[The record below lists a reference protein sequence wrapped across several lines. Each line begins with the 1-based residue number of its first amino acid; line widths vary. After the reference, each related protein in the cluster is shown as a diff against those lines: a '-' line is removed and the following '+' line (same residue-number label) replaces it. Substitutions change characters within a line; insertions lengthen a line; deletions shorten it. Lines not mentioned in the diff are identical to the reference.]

1 MKLKDAAKFVDAGW
15 VKKPK
20 GFRIHFQKR
29 VDNEWVTDYSP
40 GPKEKPMDSD
50 VAAWRLAWKL
60 DEAQKYGDKPAPEEE
75 LFNIYVVDDANNPV
89 NYYGTGKPLVY
100 NAFDK
105 DSKGNTTREN
115 QGNQ

>member
-1 MKLKDAAKFVDAGW
+1 MKLGDAAKFIDAGW

-20 GFRIHFQKR
+20 GFRVHFQKR
-29 VDNEWVTDYSP
+29 MDGEVITDYTP

-60 DEAQKYGDKPAPEEE
+60 DQAQTYGGKPVGDGE

-89 NYYGTGKPLVY
+89 NYYATGQPLVF
-100 NAFDK
+100 NAYEEGARAQK
-105 DSKGNTTREN
+105 SEN
-115 QGNQ
+115 